1 VRLGIDFGTTH
12 TVVAYCD
19 RGNYPLVSFPDA
31 QGDAFDWLPSLA
43 AERGGELQF
52 GFAAETLESEA
63 AATPLRSMKRLLRN
77 PQAEPISVGATAFTP
92 PELVARFLLE
102 LRAQLRARLQLRRS
116 EPMQAAIAVPAN
128 THSAQRFATL
138 NAFRAAG
145 FDVLAMLNEPSAAG
159 FEYTHRYRNTITT
172 RREHVVV
179 YDLGGG
185 TFDVSLVRMHGK
197 RHEILATAGTSDLG
211 GDDFDAILLDLLCA
225 KIGRR
230 VADLPAAL
238 RASLLLRCRQAK
250 ERLNP
255 SSRKIVLE
263 APELRRDEV
272 VLSVPDYFEACQPL
286 VDKTLDTLESV
297 LGSVSDAELAGIYVV
312 GGASSLPCIARA
324 LRDRYGRRVHR
335 SPYPFAA
342 CAIGLAIAADADSE
356 YQLHDRFSRHLGV
369 FREASAGHD
378 IAFDVILDKET
389 SLPGTFDATRIYR
402 AAHNVGHFRF
412 VECSDV
418 GHDGTPRGDIT
429 PYADVLFPFD
439 RKLQHNRADLLGA
452 TIERMSEG
460 PLIEE
465 RYHVDAHG
473 AVSVRLRDVESGFER
488 AFHLDAKA

>member
-19 RGNYPLVSFPDA
+19 RGNYPLVGFSDA

-43 AERGGELQF
+43 AHHRGDLQF
-52 GFAAETLESEA
+52 GFAAEALESA
-63 AATPLRSMKRLLRN
+63 PGATVLRSIKRLLRD
-77 PQAEPISVGATAFTP
+77 PYPEPISVGGSAFTP
-92 PELVARFLLE
+92 AELVARFLHE
-102 LRAQLRARLQLRRS
+102 LRALLRLNLAIS
-116 EPMQAAIAVPAN
+116 PNEPMQAAIAVPAN

-145 FDVLAMLNEPSAAG
+145 FEVLAMLNEPSAAG
-159 FEYTHRYRNTITT
+159 FEYTHRHRNTLTA

-197 RHEILATAGTSDLG
+197 RHEILSTAGTSDLG
-211 GDDFDAILLDLLCA
+211 GDDFDAILLDMLSA
-225 KIGRR
+225 KIGLYA
-230 VADLPAAL
+230 ADLPALL

-250 ERLNP
+250 ERLTP

-272 VLSVPDYFEACQPL
+272 VLSVADYFEACQPL
-286 VDKTLDTLESV
+286 VDKTLETLGSV

-312 GGASSLPCIARA
+312 GGASALPCIARA
-324 LRDRYGRRVHR
+324 LRERYGRRVHR
-335 SPYPFAA
+335 SPYPFAS

-369 FREASAGHD
+369 FREARAGHD

-389 SLPGTFDATRIYR
+389 ALPGVLDATRVYR

-418 GHDGTPRGDIT
+418 SHDGTPRGDIT

-439 RKLQHNRADLLGA
+439 RKLQHNRADLLRA
-452 TIERMSEG
+452 PIERMPGG

-465 RYHVDAHG
+465 HYHVDAHG